1 MSTCTCGRTT
11 RAPMC
16 DGSHTLTEEQY
27 KERAEKLKQLFKN
40 YNKENKNVK
49 SSI

>member
-16 DGSHTLTEEQY
+16 DGSHKLTEAEYKQRTEQLA
-27 KERAEKLKQLFKN
+27 KLFQSTKTPKEKL
-40 YNKENKNVK
+40 
-49 SSI
+49 